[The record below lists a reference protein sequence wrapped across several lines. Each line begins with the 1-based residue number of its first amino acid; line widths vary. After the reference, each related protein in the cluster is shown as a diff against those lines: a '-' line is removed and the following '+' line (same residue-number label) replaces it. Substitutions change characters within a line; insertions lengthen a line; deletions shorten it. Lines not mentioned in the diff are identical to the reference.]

1 MFTGI
6 ISLLVFLG
14 GFFMD
19 ESKKLTKQTL
29 SKGFWLAFCAS
40 ALWGISGT
48 VLQIVAKNLN
58 IPAMWFIATRT
69 TVAGIIL
76 LVVGLIVLPSK
87 DFFAVFKN
95 WKDLLTLV
103 AFAIF
108 GLLANMFTFFHAIK
122 TGNSSTATILQYLSP
137 LFIMVGAI
145 LFTKKKT
152 SRVDVISFIL
162 ALVGVV
168 LMITRGDIGHL
179 SIPLVSV
186 LWGVG
191 SGITA
196 ALYVVI
202 PQSLIAKYHGIL
214 ITGWGMLIAG
224 IISNFFSPIWVNPPK
239 MDTTSVL
246 GIGTVILLGTV
257 SAFLLM
263 VLSTKYTTAAIIS
276 ITDAVQPFTTLVLSI
291 IFLHYVVNFAE
302 IIGAIIVV
310 LAIYVLNRYDTE

>member
-1 MFTGI
+1 
-6 ISLLVFLG
+6 
-14 GFFMD
+14 MD
-19 ESKKLTKQTL
+19 EGKKLAKKTL
-29 SKGFWLAFCAS
+29 NRGFWLAFCAS
-40 ALWGISGT
+40 ALWGVSGT
-48 VLQIVAKNLN
+48 VLQVVAKNLN

-76 LVVGLIVLPSK
+76 LAVGLIVLPSK
-87 DFFAVFKN
+87 EFFAVFKN

-103 AFAIF
+103 SFAVF

-137 LFIMVGAI
+137 LFIMIGLI

-152 SRVDVISFIL
+152 SRVDVISFVL
-162 ALVGVV
+162 ALIGVV
-168 LMITRGDIGHL
+168 LMITRGDLGHL
-179 SIPLVSV
+179 SIPMVSV
-186 LWGVG
+186 LWGIG

-239 MDTTSVL
+239 MSTASIL

-276 ITDAVQPFTTLVLSI
+276 ITDAVQPFTTLVLSV
-291 IFLHYVVNFAE
+291 IFLHYAVNLPE
-302 IIGAIIVV
+302 IIGAVIVV

>member
-1 MFTGI
+1 ME
-6 ISLLVFLG
+6 
-14 GFFMD
+14 
-19 ESKKLTKQTL
+19 ESKKLAKKTL
-29 SKGFWLAFCAS
+29 DRGFWLAFCAS

-48 VLQIVAKNLN
+48 VLQVVAKNLN

-69 TVAGIIL
+69 TFAGVIL
-76 LVVGLIVLPSK
+76 LAVGLIVLPKSE
-87 DFFAVFKN
+87 FFAVFKN
-95 WKDLLTLV
+95 WKDLLILIS
-103 AFAIF
+103 FAIF

-137 LFIMVGAI
+137 LFIMIGAI
-145 LFTKKKT
+145 VFTKKKT
-152 SRVDVISFIL
+152 SRIDVISFVL
-162 ALVGVV
+162 ALIGVT

-179 SIPLVSV
+179 SIPLISV
-186 LWGVG
+186 IWGIG

-196 ALYVVI
+196 ALYVTI
-202 PQSLIAKYHGIL
+202 PQTLIAKYHGIL

-239 MDTTSVL
+239 MDTASVL

-263 VLSTKYTTAAIIS
+263 VMSTKYTTAAIIS

-291 IFLHYVVNFAE
+291 IFLQYAVNIPE
-302 IIGAIIVV
+302 VIGAIVVV
-310 LAIYVLNRYDTE
+310 LAIYVLNRYDAD

>member
-1 MFTGI
+1 
-6 ISLLVFLG
+6 
-14 GFFMD
+14 MD
-19 ESKKLTKQTL
+19 ESKKITKKAL
-29 SKGFWLAFCAS
+29 DRGFWLAFCAS

-48 VLQIVAKNLN
+48 VLQVVAKNLN

-69 TVAGIIL
+69 TFAGIIL
-76 LVVGLIVLPSK
+76 LLVGLIILPKSE
-87 DFFAVFKN
+87 FFAVFKN

-103 AFAIF
+103 SFAVF

-137 LFIMVGAI
+137 LFIMIGAI
-145 LFTKKKT
+145 IFTKKKT
-152 SRVDVISFIL
+152 SRVDVISFVL
-162 ALVGVV
+162 ALIGVV

-179 SIPLVSV
+179 SIPFISV

-196 ALYVVI
+196 ALYITI
-202 PQSLIAKYHGIL
+202 PQNLIAKYHGIL

-239 MDTTSVL
+239 MTTTSVL
-246 GIGTVILLGTV
+246 GIGTVILIGTV
-257 SAFLLM
+257 LAFLLM

-276 ITDAVQPFTTLVLSI
+276 ITDAVQPFTTLVLSV
-291 IFLHYVVNFAE
+291 IFLHYAVNVAE
-302 IIGAIIVV
+302 VIGAIIVV
-310 LAIYVLNRYDTE
+310 LAIYVLNRYDAD

>member
-1 MFTGI
+1 
-6 ISLLVFLG
+6 
-14 GFFMD
+14 MD
-19 ESKKLTKQTL
+19 ESKKLTKKTL
-29 SKGFWLAFCAS
+29 DRGFWLAFCAS

-48 VLQIVAKNLN
+48 VLQVVAKNLD

-69 TVAGIIL
+69 TVAGVIL

-95 WKDLLTLV
+95 KKDLLTLLC
-103 AFAIF
+103 FSIF

-137 LFIMVGAI
+137 LFIMIGAI
-145 LFTKKKT
+145 IFTKKKT
-152 SRVDVISFIL
+152 SRIDVISFAL

-179 SIPLVSV
+179 SIPFISV
-186 LWGVG
+186 LWGIG

-196 ALYVVI
+196 ALYITI
-202 PQSLIAKYHGIL
+202 PQKLISKYHGIL
-214 ITGWGMLIAG
+214 ITGWGMLLAG

-239 MDTTSVL
+239 MTTTSIL
-246 GIGTVILLGTV
+246 GIGTVILIGTV
-257 SAFLLM
+257 LAFLIM
-263 VLSTKYTTAAIIS
+263 VISTKYTTAAIVS

-291 IFLHYVVNFAE
+291 IFLHYSVNLPE
-302 IIGAIIVV
+302 IIGSVIVV
-310 LAIYVLNRYDTE
+310 LAIYVLNRYDTN

>member
-1 MFTGI
+1 
-6 ISLLVFLG
+6 
-14 GFFMD
+14 MD
-19 ESKKLTKQTL
+19 EGKQLAKKTL
-29 SKGFWLAFCAS
+29 SRGFWLAFCAS

-69 TVAGIIL
+69 TFAGIIL
-76 LVVGLIVLPSK
+76 LVVGLFILPKSE
-87 DFFAVFKN
+87 FFAVFKN

-103 AFAIF
+103 CFALF

-191 SGITA
+191 SGVTA
-196 ALYVVI
+196 ALYVTI
-202 PQSLIAKYHGIL
+202 PQRLIAKYHGIL

-224 IISNFFSPIWVNPPK
+224 IVSNFFSPIWVNPPK
-239 MDTTSVL
+239 MTTASIL

-257 SAFLLM
+257 MAFLLM
-263 VLSTKYTTAAIIS
+263 VMSTKFTTAAIIS
-276 ITDAVQPFTTLVLSI
+276 ITDAVQPFTTLVLSV
-291 IFLHYVVNFAE
+291 IFLHYAVNIAE

-310 LAIYVLNRYDTE
+310 LAIYVLNRYDAD